1 MHGCI
6 CSHTLECWQG
16 NLHICTCRNG
26 FTQTHTFSFRDMVLQ
41 MNTQVQVKS
50 SFFFFCWQE
59 RHPSLMV
66 NAYVPFN
73 TISFLSLY
81 CSRRKWGGS
90 DEDYFAIYTLTHTHT
105 NMHAHTHKHTV
116 KISTPALIL
125 SEKHFCCSFLKYYH
139 GVRFSVWV

>member
-1 MHGCI
+1 MDAYAHTHLNADKVICI
-6 CSHTLECWQG
+6 YAHAEMDSHRHTHSPLEIWCYRWT
-16 NLHICTCRNG
+16 HRCRLNP
-26 FTQTHTFSFRDMVLQ
+26 L
-41 MNTQVQVKS
+41 
-50 SFFFFCWQE
+50 FFFFCWQE